1 MCKAREGL
9 DVLQHAQASAE
20 EAADSHAAQQP
31 ADAAPGG
38 KARSCGSEVDSVAA
52 AVQAWSKAVP
62 LLACPVLPDMQLEL
76 VAAHGEAAAVAA
88 AAVADA
94 AVAVATVAAAAA
106 AGMAAAAADDI
117 EGRLVADAAAAA
129 DDNEGEPVAAVAGI
143 SVAAVLCPTQQ
154 HMHHD
159 LPGSSY
165 HAPASVPRSHPHAFD
180 QHCQPEVAQRL
191 HTAQDSAWY
200 GEHSLA
206 HCLGPCACLCTAFSL
221 GWSRPHL
228 VPCIAAERCWLACC

>member
-1 MCKAREGL
+1 MYAQPSQPHFCCRHQHSLWHPSATERPCTHFGLELVCKAREGL
-9 DVLQHAQASAE
+9 DALRHAQASAE

-38 KARSCGSEVDSVAA
+38 KARSCGSEVDSVAD

-106 AGMAAAAADDI
+106 AGMAAAAADD
-117 EGRLVADAAAAA
+117 
-129 DDNEGEPVAAVAGI
+129 N
-143 SVAAVLCPTQQ
+143 
-154 HMHHD
+154 
-159 LPGSSY
+159 
-165 HAPASVPRSHPHAFD
+165 
-180 QHCQPEVAQRL
+180 
-191 HTAQDSAWY
+191 
-200 GEHSLA
+200 
-206 HCLGPCACLCTAFSL
+206 
-221 GWSRPHL
+221 
-228 VPCIAAERCWLACC
+228 